1 MKRIATLLVLVL
13 ILAAPLH
20 ARQAAPQTPPQT
32 PPAAAKD
39 EFVPVQSPINP
50 EDAIPAPRLVA
61 TAYGFIWVV
70 LFGYLWSVRSRLA
83 RVEREIEVV
92 SRRIASGGK

>member
-1 MKRIATLLVLVL
+1 MKRSATVIVFVFVLL
-13 ILAAPLH
+13 LAAPLH
-20 ARQAAPQTPPQT
+20 ARQTTPQTPP
-32 PPAAAKD
+32 PAAKD

-50 EDAIPAPRLVA
+50 EDAMPAPRLVA

-70 LFGYLWSVRSRLA
+70 LFGYVWSVRSRLA

-92 SRRIASGGK
+92 SRRVASGGK

>member
-1 MKRIATLLVLVL
+1 MKRIATLFVL
-13 ILAAPLH
+13 ILLLAAPLH
-20 ARQAAPQTPPQT
+20 ARQAAPQTSPP
-32 PPAAAKD
+32 AAKD

-50 EDAIPAPRLVA
+50 DDAMPAPRLVA
-61 TAYGFIWVV
+61 IAYGFIWVV

-92 SRRIASGGK
+92 SRRVTSGGK

>member
-1 MKRIATLLVLVL
+1 MKRIVMLFVLTLL
-13 ILAAPLH
+13 LAAPLH
-20 ARQAAPQTPPQT
+20 ARQTVPQTPP
-32 PPAAAKD
+32 PAAKD

-50 EDAIPAPRLVA
+50 EDAMPAPRLVA

-92 SRRIASGGK
+92 SRRVASGGK